1 MIVLGIDPGLERL
14 GWAVTT
20 EERGTPRAIA
30 FGCFLTDRSAAV
42 EERLARIQE
51 HVRSVIA
58 AHQPEIMAVEML
70 LFQKNVKTAIVVAQA
85 RGVVLAAAAE
95 AGLMLVEQTPNAIK
109 LAVTGYGAADK
120 KQMQR
125 MVQVLYRLPEPPK
138 SDDAADALAIAF
150 AGHAVAVMQRRT
162 GGSRGTL
169 KS

>member
-1 MIVLGIDPGLERL
+1 MIMLGIDPGLERL

-20 EERGTPRAIA
+20 EERGVPRAIA
-30 FGCFLTDRSAAV
+30 FGCFTTLRTAAI
-42 EERLARIQE
+42 EERLTLLQE

-58 AHQPEIMAVEML
+58 LHRPEVMAVEKL
-70 LFQKNVKTAIVVAQA
+70 LFQKNVKTAMVVAQA

-95 AGLMLVEQTPNAIK
+95 AGLELVEQTPNAIK

-150 AGHAVAVMQRRT
+150 AGYTVAVMQRRT
-162 GGSRGTL
+162 GGGRGTL
-169 KS
+169 RP

>member
-14 GWAVTT
+14 GWAITT
-20 EERGTPRAIA
+20 EERGQPRAIA
-30 FGCFLTDRSAAV
+30 FGCFMTDRAAAV
-42 EERLARIQE
+42 EERLALIQG

-58 AHQPEIMAVEML
+58 RHRPEVMAVEML

-95 AGLMLVEQTPNAIK
+95 AGLELVEQTPNAIK

-125 MVQVLYRLPEPPK
+125 MVQVLYRLAEPLK

-150 AGHAVAVMQRRT
+150 AGHTVAATLRRT
-162 GGSRGTL
+162 GGGRGIMRP
-169 KS
+169 